1 MGRDTAEQWREY
13 IRHYPAPWAELEG
26 KYSAL
31 VLPSAMVRNIEDPTP
46 IINFYDQ
53 VIQRAHALTGL
64 SDNDEDERDRAPD
77 NLYRFTIDVQ
87 QRRRSLATASGY
99 GFTLYWLAFNNP
111 FRWLDSNDPMASDVL
126 FHEVGHSL
134 EPVHFFFEPPGAT
147 EAF

>member
-1 MGRDTAEQWREY
+1 
-13 IRHYPAPWAELEG
+13 
-26 KYSAL
+26 
-31 VLPSAMVRNIEDPTP
+31 PTP

-87 QRRRSLATASGY
+87 QWRHSLATASVD

-111 FRWLDSNDPMASDVL
+111 FRWLDSNDPM
-126 FHEVGHSL
+126 
-134 EPVHFFFEPPGAT
+134 
-147 EAF
+147 